1 MEAFKHITLAIRI
14 LLSFTLAM
22 FIISCGGGKSAD
34 GGTNPP
40 ISNVAPT
47 VSALSDLAFDEQA
60 SYTVTVTASDSDGS
74 IASYAWTQ
82 ISGDTLILTNTNT
95 ATVNITTPDITD
107 DGNGELQIAIT
118 DNDGA
123 ITTTTVNFTIAT
135 QNNSVS
141 TEIEPNNV
149 KEQANLLTVGETISG
164 SINSNGDVDWFSIY
178 SDGGTYTVN
187 TSVDGE
193 YRESSGMKWV
203 ITVYDENSNEIFA
216 FNVDQEH
223 PVPVDIEL
231 ANGTY
236 YISVNHPFDHSSNN
250 DPYFLTVTESTNNS
264 VSTEIESNNA
274 KEQANLLTVGETM
287 SGSINSNGDV
297 DWFSIYSDGGTYT
310 VNTSVDG
317 KYRESSGI
325 KWVITVY
332 DENSNEIFAFNVD
345 QEKAISVGVELANG
359 TYYISV
365 NHPFDHSSNNDPYS
379 ITVTI

>member
-1 MEAFKHITLAIRI
+1 
-14 LLSFTLAM
+14 
-22 FIISCGGGKSAD
+22 
-34 GGTNPP
+34 
-40 ISNVAPT
+40 
-47 VSALSDLAFDEQA
+47 
-60 SYTVTVTASDSDGS
+60 
-74 IASYAWTQ
+74 
-82 ISGDTLILTNTNT
+82 
-95 ATVNITTPDITD
+95 
-107 DGNGELQIAIT
+107 
-118 DNDGA
+118 
-123 ITTTTVNFTIAT
+123 
-135 QNNSVS
+135 
-141 TEIEPNNV
+141 
-149 KEQANLLTVGETISG
+149 
-164 SINSNGDVDWFSIY
+164 
-178 SDGGTYTVN
+178 
-187 TSVDGE
+187 
-193 YRESSGMKWV
+193 MKWV

-223 PVPVDIEL
+223 PVPIDIEL

-264 VSTEIESNNA
+264 ISTEVEPNNV
-274 KEQANLLTVGETM
+274 KEQANLLTVGETI